1 MITAE
6 EKAAEIRY
14 QIEKLL
20 LNKPETGEQWADIC
34 ALEAEAIKYETG
46 DYDADELHD
55 NEDLRPDGQFGA
67 GA

>member
-6 EKAAEIRY
+6 EKTAEIRY
-14 QIEKLL
+14 EIEKLL
-20 LNKPETGEQWADIC
+20 LSKPETGEQWAEIC
-34 ALEAEAIKYETG
+34 ALEAEAVKYEAG
-46 DYDADELHD
+46 DFDDDELHD